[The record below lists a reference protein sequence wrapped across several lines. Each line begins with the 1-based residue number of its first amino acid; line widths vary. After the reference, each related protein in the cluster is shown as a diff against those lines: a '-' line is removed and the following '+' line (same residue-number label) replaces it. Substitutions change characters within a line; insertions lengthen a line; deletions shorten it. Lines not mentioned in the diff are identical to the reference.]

1 MWRLGGLVVA
11 ARGHVLDW
19 ESWPKTPLKAKC
31 FGVIGLNGIYD
42 TTIKLHKGA
51 LHI

>member
-1 MWRLGGLVVA
+1 M
-11 ARGHVLDW
+11 DW

-51 LHI
+51 LHIRRRMAASEPEKSS